1 MLLRTIFI
9 ENKEQQRL
17 TAALLCSFSVP
28 EAGRNF
34 LAYSL
39 NESIDE
45 DNLRVYIALLF
56 NEGGN
61 YCLGALDSD
70 EDGQLAMRVF
80 GQILREAATGE
91 RRESDVPYHLLDLN
105 KQQLP
110 AAAAA
115 HHRLLS
121 TKKEWV
127 ARLLSFQASAQCG
140 PAVEHSPTVIDDQQL
155 DAALA
160 QLDEQLG
167 DSAEEQER
175 HESTE
180 TAAGCET
187 ESPQPEAPAAEI
199 RYSDAGPLPMPAEQQ
214 NPGGLQDD
222 DWPFPGT
229 DPEHFLQD
237 VEASLMEFSSIDDRL
252 KQQKQHS
259 QAQQQTLNSR
269 ESQLQ
274 EKERLFE
281 QKEEQL
287 QQWQQ
292 QLDQDRQADSALRA
306 QQEERQCELD
316 KREEALQQKTRELAQ
331 QFKKLNHAKDH
342 FNNTL
347 KNLNEIIRVNEDVLS
362 E

>member
-9 ENKEQQRL
+9 ENKEQQML

-39 NESIDE
+39 NESLDE

-56 NEGGN
+56 NEGGT

-70 EDGQLAMRVF
+70 EDGQLAIRVF
-80 GQILREAATGE
+80 SQILREAATGE
-91 RRESDVPYHLLDLN
+91 QRESDVPYHLLDLN

-115 HHRLLS
+115 DHRLLS
-121 TKKEWV
+121 TKKEWI
-127 ARLLSFQASAQCG
+127 AKLLSFQASAQFG
-140 PAVEHSPTVIDDQQL
+140 SAIEHSPTAIDDQQL

-160 QLDEQLG
+160 QLDEQAG
-167 DSAEEQER
+167 DSAEQEH

-180 TAAGCET
+180 TAGNSET
-187 ESPQPEAPAAEI
+187 QSPQPEAPATEI
-199 RYSDAGPLPMPAEQQ
+199 RYSDAGSLPMPAEQQ
-214 NPGGLQDD
+214 PPTEPQDE

-237 VEASLMEFSSIDDRL
+237 VEASLMEFSSIANRL
-252 KQQKQHS
+252 KQQKQQS
-259 QAQQQTLNSR
+259 QVQQQTLDSR
-269 ESQLQ
+269 ASQLQ
-274 EKERLFE
+274 EKERLLE

-287 QQWQQ
+287 E
-292 QLDQDRQADSALRA
+292 QLQRQVDQDRQSDSTIRA
-306 QQEERQCELD
+306 QQEARQGELD
-316 KREEALQQKTRELAQ
+316 KREETLQQKTRELAE
-331 QFKKLNHAKDH
+331 QFRKLKHAKDN

-347 KNLNEIIRVNEDVLS
+347 KNLNEIIRLNEDVLS

>member
-9 ENKEQQRL
+9 RNKEQQML

-39 NESIDE
+39 NESLDE

-70 EDGQLAMRVF
+70 EDGPLAIRVF
-80 GQILREAATGE
+80 SQILREAATGE
-91 RRESDVPYHLLDLN
+91 HRESDVPYHLLDLN

-115 HHRLLS
+115 DHRLLS
-121 TKKEWV
+121 TKKEWI
-127 ARLLSFQASAQCG
+127 AKLLSFQASAQFG
-140 PAVEHSPTVIDDQQL
+140 PALEHSPTAIDDQQL

-160 QLDEQLG
+160 QLDEPAD
-167 DSAEEQER
+167 DSAEQER

-180 TAAGCET
+180 TAGSSET
-187 ESPQPEAPAAEI
+187 ENLQPEAPAAEI
-199 RYSDAGPLPMPAEQQ
+199 RYSDAGPLPMPTEQQ
-214 NPGGLQDD
+214 PPTEPQDE

-237 VEASLMEFSSIDDRL
+237 VEASLMEFSSIANRL
-252 KQQKQHS
+252 KQQKLQS
-259 QAQQQTLNSR
+259 QTQQQTLDSR

-274 EKERLFE
+274 EKEHLLE
-281 QKEEQL
+281 QKQEQL
-287 QQWQQ
+287 QQLQR
-292 QLDQDRQADSALRA
+292 QLDQDRQADSAIRA
-306 QQEERQCELD
+306 QQEARQGELD
-316 KREEALQQKTRELAQ
+316 KREETLQQKTRALTE
-331 QFKKLNHAKDH
+331 QFKKLNHAKDN

-347 KNLNEIIRVNEDVLS
+347 KNLNEIIRLNEDALS

>member
-1 MLLRTIFI
+1 M
-9 ENKEQQRL
+9 L

-39 NESIDE
+39 NESLDE

-56 NEGGN
+56 NEGGT

-70 EDGQLAMRVF
+70 EDGQLAIRVF
-80 GQILREAATGE
+80 SQILREAATGE
-91 RRESDVPYHLLDLN
+91 QRESDVPYHLLDLN

-115 HHRLLS
+115 DHRLLS
-121 TKKEWV
+121 TKKEWI
-127 ARLLSFQASAQCG
+127 AKLLSFQASAQFG
-140 PAVEHSPTVIDDQQL
+140 SAIEHSPTAIDDQQL

-160 QLDEQLG
+160 QLDEQAV
-167 DSAEEQER
+167 DSAEQER

-180 TAAGCET
+180 TADSSEMQ
-187 ESPQPEAPAAEI
+187 SPQPDAPAAET
-199 RYSDAGPLPMPAEQQ
+199 RYSDAGPLPIPAEQQ
-214 NPGGLQDD
+214 PPTAPQDE

-237 VEASLMEFSSIDDRL
+237 VEASLMEFSSIANRL
-252 KQQKQHS
+252 KQQKQQS
-259 QAQQQTLNSR
+259 QTQQQTLDSR
-269 ESQLQ
+269 ASQLQ
-274 EKERLFE
+274 EKERLLE

-287 QQWQQ
+287 QQLQR
-292 QLDQDRQADSALRA
+292 QLDQDRQADSAIRA
-306 QQEERQCELD
+306 QQETRQGELD
-316 KREEALQQKTRELAQ
+316 KREEALQQKTRELAG
-331 QFKKLNHAKDH
+331 QFKKLNHAKDN

-347 KNLNEIIRVNEDVLS
+347 KNLNEIIRLNEDVLS

>member
-9 ENKEQQRL
+9 ENNEQQML

-61 YCLGALDSD
+61 YCLGALDSE

-91 RRESDVPYHLLDLN
+91 RRENDVPYHLLDLN

-115 HHRLLS
+115 DHRLLS

-127 ARLLSFQASAQCG
+127 ARLLSFQASAQFG

-160 QLDEQLG
+160 QLDEPLD
-167 DSAEEQER
+167 DSAEEQEQ

-180 TAAGCET
+180 TADGCEA
-187 ESPQPEAPAAEI
+187 ESPRPEAPAAEI
-199 RYSDAGPLPMPAEQQ
+199 HYSDAGPLPMPAEQQ
-214 NPGGLQDD
+214 TPSGLQDD

-237 VEASLMEFSSIDDRL
+237 VEANLMEFSSIADQL

-274 EKERLFE
+274 EKERLLE

-287 QQWQQ
+287 QQWQW
-292 QLDQDRQADSALRA
+292 QLDQDRQTDSALRA

-331 QFKKLNHAKDH
+331 QFKKLNHAKEH

-347 KNLNEIIRVNEDVLS
+347 KNFNEIIRVNEDVLS

>member
-9 ENKEQQRL
+9 ENNEQQML
-17 TAALLCSFSVP
+17 TAALLCSFSIP
-28 EAGRNF
+28 QAGRNF

-61 YCLGALDSD
+61 YCLGALDSE

-91 RRESDVPYHLLDLN
+91 RRENDMPYHLLDLN

-115 HHRLLS
+115 DHQLLS

-127 ARLLSFQASAQCG
+127 ARLLSFQASAQFG
-140 PAVEHSPTVIDDQQL
+140 PPVEHSPTIIDDQQL

-160 QLDEQLG
+160 QLDEQL
-167 DSAEEQER
+167 DHRAEQER

-180 TAAGCET
+180 TADSCET
-187 ESPQPEAPAAEI
+187 ESPRPEAPAAEI
-199 RYSDAGPLPMPAEQQ
+199 RYSDAGPLPMSAEQQ

-229 DPEHFLQD
+229 DPEQFLQD
-237 VEASLMEFSSIDDRL
+237 VEASLMEFSSIADRL

-287 QQWQQ
+287 QQWQR
-292 QLDQDRQADSALRA
+292 QLDQDRQANSALRA

-316 KREEALQQKTRELAQ
+316 KREEALQQKTRELTQ

>member
-1 MLLRTIFI
+1 
-9 ENKEQQRL
+9 
-17 TAALLCSFSVP
+17 
-28 EAGRNF
+28 
-34 LAYSL
+34 
-39 NESIDE
+39 
-45 DNLRVYIALLF
+45 
-56 NEGGN
+56 
-61 YCLGALDSD
+61 
-70 EDGQLAMRVF
+70 
-80 GQILREAATGE
+80 
-91 RRESDVPYHLLDLN
+91 
-105 KQQLP
+105 
-110 AAAAA
+110 
-115 HHRLLS
+115 LS

-127 ARLLSFQASAQCG
+127 ARLLSFQASAQFG

-160 QLDEQLG
+160 QLDEQL
-167 DSAEEQER
+167 DHSAEEQKH
-175 HESTE
+175 HEFTE
-180 TAAGCET
+180 TADGCDA
-187 ESPQPEAPAAEI
+187 ESPRPEAPAAEI

-229 DPEHFLQD
+229 DPEQFLQD
-237 VEASLMEFSSIDDRL
+237 VEASLMEFSSIADRL

-287 QQWQQ
+287 QQWQR

>member
-1 MLLRTIFI
+1 M
-9 ENKEQQRL
+9 L

-61 YCLGALDSD
+61 YCLGALDSE

-91 RRESDVPYHLLDLN
+91 RRENDVPYHLLDLN

-115 HHRLLS
+115 DHRLLS

-127 ARLLSFQASAQCG
+127 ARLLSFQASAQFG

-160 QLDEQLG
+160 QLDEPLD
-167 DSAEEQER
+167 DSAEEQEQ

-180 TAAGCET
+180 TADGCEA
-187 ESPQPEAPAAEI
+187 ESPRPEAPAAEI
-199 RYSDAGPLPMPAEQQ
+199 HYSDAGPLPMPAEQQ
-214 NPGGLQDD
+214 TPSGLQDD

-229 DPEHFLQD
+229 DPEHLLQD
-237 VEASLMEFSSIDDRL
+237 VEASLMEFSSIADQL

-274 EKERLFE
+274 EKERLLE

-287 QQWQQ
+287 QQWQW
-292 QLDQDRQADSALRA
+292 QLDQDRQTDSALRA

-331 QFKKLNHAKDH
+331 QFKKLNHAKEH

-347 KNLNEIIRVNEDVLS
+347 KNFNEIIRVNEDVLS

>member
-9 ENKEQQRL
+9 ENNEQQML

-61 YCLGALDSD
+61 YCLGALDSE

-91 RRESDVPYHLLDLN
+91 RRENDVPYHLLDLN

-115 HHRLLS
+115 DHRLLS

-127 ARLLSFQASAQCG
+127 ARLLSFQASAQFG

-160 QLDEQLG
+160 QLDEPLD
-167 DSAEEQER
+167 DSAEEQEH

-180 TAAGCET
+180 TADGCEA
-187 ESPQPEAPAAEI
+187 EGPRPEAPAAET

-214 NPGGLQDD
+214 TPSGLQDD

-237 VEASLMEFSSIDDRL
+237 VEASLMEFSSIADRL

-274 EKERLFE
+274 EKERLLE

-287 QQWQQ
+287 QQWQW

-331 QFKKLNHAKDH
+331 QFKKLNHAKEH

-347 KNLNEIIRVNEDVLS
+347 KNFNEIIRVNEDVLS

>member
-9 ENKEQQRL
+9 ENKEQQML

-39 NESIDE
+39 NESLDE

-56 NEGGN
+56 SEGGN

-70 EDGQLAMRVF
+70 EDGQLAIRVF
-80 GQILREAATGE
+80 SQILREAATGE
-91 RRESDVPYHLLDLN
+91 HRESDVPYHLLDLN

-115 HHRLLS
+115 DHRLLS
-121 TKKEWV
+121 TKKEWI
-127 ARLLSFQASAQCG
+127 AKLLSFQASAQFG
-140 PAVEHSPTVIDDQQL
+140 SAIEHSPTAIDDQQL

-160 QLDEQLG
+160 QLDEQAG
-167 DSAEEQER
+167 DSAEQER

-180 TAAGCET
+180 TAGSSET
-187 ESPQPEAPAAEI
+187 QSPQPDAPAAEI
-199 RYSDAGPLPMPAEQQ
+199 RYSDAGPLAMPAEQQ
-214 NPGGLQDD
+214 PPAEPQDE

-237 VEASLMEFSSIDDRL
+237 VEASLMEFSSIANRL
-252 KQQKQHS
+252 KQQKQQS
-259 QAQQQTLNSR
+259 QTQQQTLDSR

-274 EKERLFE
+274 EKERLLE

-287 QQWQQ
+287 QQLQR
-292 QLDQDRQADSALRA
+292 QLDQDRQADSAIRA
-306 QQEERQCELD
+306 QQEARQGELD
-316 KREEALQQKTRELAQ
+316 KREDALQQKTRELVG
-331 QFKKLNHAKDH
+331 QFKKLNHAKDN

-347 KNLNEIIRVNEDVLS
+347 KNLNEIIRLNEDALS

>member
-9 ENKEQQRL
+9 ENKEQQML

-39 NESIDE
+39 NESIDD

-61 YCLGALDSD
+61 YCLGALESN

-91 RRESDVPYHLLDLN
+91 RRESDVPYHLLDMN

-115 HHRLLS
+115 DHRLLS

-127 ARLLSFQASAQCG
+127 ARLLSFQASAQFG

-160 QLDEQLG
+160 QLDEQLDDG
-167 DSAEEQER
+167 AEQER
-175 HESTE
+175 DESTE
-180 TAAGCET
+180 TADAPET
-187 ESPQPEAPAAEI
+187 QSPRPETPEAAI
-199 RYSDAGPLPMPAEQQ
+199 RYSDGGPLPMPAEQ
-214 NPGGLQDD
+214 PAPLDE

-237 VEASLMEFSSIDDRL
+237 VEASLMEFSSIADRL
-252 KQQKQHS
+252 KQQKQQS
-259 QAQQQTLNSR
+259 LAQRQTLDSR

-274 EKERLFE
+274 EKERLLE

-287 QQWQQ
+287 QQLQQ
-292 QLDQDRQADSALRA
+292 QLDQDRYSDNAIRA
-306 QQEERQCELD
+306 RQETRQYELD
-316 KREEALQQKTRELAQ
+316 KREETLQQKTRELAE
-331 QFKKLNHAKDH
+331 QFKKLNHARDN

-347 KNLNEIIRVNEDVLS
+347 KNLNEIIRINEDALS

>member
-9 ENKEQQRL
+9 ENNEQQML
-17 TAALLCSFSVP
+17 TAALLCSFSIP

-61 YCLGALDSD
+61 YCLGALDSE

-91 RRESDVPYHLLDLN
+91 RRENDVPYHLLDLN

-115 HHRLLS
+115 DHRLLS
-121 TKKEWV
+121 TRKEWV
-127 ARLLSFQASAQCG
+127 ARLLSFQASAQFG

-160 QLDEQLG
+160 QLDEQLD
-167 DSAEEQER
+167 DSAEEQEH

-180 TAAGCET
+180 TADGCEA
-187 ESPQPEAPAAEI
+187 ESPRPEEPAAEI

-229 DPEHFLQD
+229 DPEQFLQD
-237 VEASLMEFSSIDDRL
+237 VEASLMEFSSIADRL

-269 ESQLQ
+269 SPNCRR
-274 EKERLFE
+274 K
-281 QKEEQL
+281 
-287 QQWQQ
+287 
-292 QLDQDRQADSALRA
+292 SACSNRRKNSYSNGNGNLIRI
-306 QQEERQCELD
+306 D
-316 KREEALQQKTRELAQ
+316 KPTVRYARN
-331 QFKKLNHAKDH
+331 KKSVSVNWINAKKRCSKRPG
-342 FNNTL
+342 NWRSNSRSSTMPRTTST
-347 KNLNEIIRVNEDVLS
+347 IP
-362 E
+362 

>member
-1 MLLRTIFI
+1 M
-9 ENKEQQRL
+9 L

-39 NESIDE
+39 NESLDE

-56 NEGGN
+56 SEGGN

-70 EDGQLAMRVF
+70 EDGQLAIRVF
-80 GQILREAATGE
+80 SQILREAATGE
-91 RRESDVPYHLLDLN
+91 HRESDVPYHLLDLN

-115 HHRLLS
+115 DHRLLS
-121 TKKEWV
+121 TKKEWI
-127 ARLLSFQASAQCG
+127 AKLLSFQASAQFG
-140 PAVEHSPTVIDDQQL
+140 SAIEHSPTAIDDQQL

-160 QLDEQLG
+160 QLDEQAG
-167 DSAEEQER
+167 DSAEQER

-180 TAAGCET
+180 TAGSSET
-187 ESPQPEAPAAEI
+187 QSPQPDAPAAEI
-199 RYSDAGPLPMPAEQQ
+199 RYSDAGPLAMPAEQQ
-214 NPGGLQDD
+214 PPAEPQDE

-237 VEASLMEFSSIDDRL
+237 VEASLMEFSSIANRL
-252 KQQKQHS
+252 KQQKQQS
-259 QAQQQTLNSR
+259 QTQQQTLDSR

-274 EKERLFE
+274 EKERLLE

-287 QQWQQ
+287 QQLQR
-292 QLDQDRQADSALRA
+292 QLDQDRQADSAIRA
-306 QQEERQCELD
+306 QQEARQGELD
-316 KREEALQQKTRELAQ
+316 KREDALQQKTRELVG
-331 QFKKLNHAKDH
+331 QFKKLNHAKDN

-347 KNLNEIIRVNEDVLS
+347 KNLNEIIRLNEDALS

>member
-9 ENKEQQRL
+9 ENKEQQML

-39 NESIDE
+39 NESLDD

-61 YCLGALDSD
+61 YCLGALDPD
-70 EDGQLAMRVF
+70 EDGQLAIRVF
-80 GQILREAATGE
+80 SQILREAATGE
-91 RRESDVPYHLLDLN
+91 HRESDVPYHLLDLN

-110 AAAAA
+110 PAAAAD
-115 HHRLLS
+115 HRLLS
-121 TKKEWV
+121 TKKEWI
-127 ARLLSFQASAQCG
+127 AKLLSFQNSTQFG
-140 PAVEHSPTVIDDQQL
+140 PAAEHLPTAIDDQQL

-160 QLDEQLG
+160 QLDEQAN
-167 DSAEEQER
+167 DSAEQEH
-175 HESTE
+175 HESTV
-180 TAAGCET
+180 AAGSCAT
-187 ESPQPEAPAAEI
+187 QSPQPDAPEAEI
-199 RYSDAGPLPMPAEQQ
+199 RYSDAGPLPIPDEQQ
-214 NPGGLQDD
+214 PSAEPQDEA
-222 DWPFPGT
+222 WPFPGT

-237 VEASLMEFSSIDDRL
+237 VEASLMEFSSIANRL
-252 KQQKQHS
+252 KQQKLQS
-259 QAQQQTLNSR
+259 QAQQQTLDSR

-274 EKERLFE
+274 EKERALE

-287 QQWQQ
+287 QQLQR
-292 QLDQDRQADSALRA
+292 QLDEGRQSDSTVRA
-306 QQEERQCELD
+306 QQEARQGELD
-316 KREEALQQKTRELAQ
+316 KREEALQQKTRELAE
-331 QFKKLNHAKDH
+331 QFKKLNHAKDN

-347 KNLNEIIRVNEDVLS
+347 RSLNEVIRLNEDALP